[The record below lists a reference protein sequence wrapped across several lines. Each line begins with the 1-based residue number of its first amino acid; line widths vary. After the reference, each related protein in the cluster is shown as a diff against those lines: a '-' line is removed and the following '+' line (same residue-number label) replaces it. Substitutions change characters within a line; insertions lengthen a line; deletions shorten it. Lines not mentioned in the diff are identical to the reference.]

1 MHFDRDDPTEFANL
15 IIGNTKQ
22 RPVDN
27 LRGPSPSESRWVGL
41 AVNTAENWQY
51 GGRQA
56 QLKSHKKIYTKSH
69 KNHLEQKVNIWSD

>member
-27 LRGPSPSESRWVGL
+27 LRGPSPPESRWVGL

-56 QLKSHKKIYTKSH
+56 QLKSHKKSIP
-69 KNHLEQKVNIWSD
+69 NFIRIV